1 MDKAELL
8 HLLQEAGFVFKARV
22 VRQGS
27 PDVRLANTEEGKSL
41 TVEIGE
47 IFRSTQVLSSLRGKQ
62 AVVLSKE
69 TAGAEEG
76 APLVLFTNCLVLGN
90 QIVLEEV
97 GQIKASREV
106 ERDLQQ
112 AVKTM
117 EEQPLERRVAGAD
130 AVITGKVLS
139 THRVEE
145 PSIYRSEHDPD
156 WWIARVQVLSALK
169 GKVNGEIDVLYPNS
183 TDIAWYKAPKLHEGV
198 SGILLLWRGKETEA
212 LPEKARGM
220 YQVFDPLDLLSMDR
234 LEDVQRLLGTEKRG
248 R

>member
-1 MDKAELL
+1 
-8 HLLQEAGFVFKARV
+8 
-22 VRQGS
+22 
-27 PDVRLANTEEGKSL
+27 
-41 TVEIGE
+41 
-47 IFRSTQVLSSLRGKQ
+47 
-62 AVVLSKE
+62 
-69 TAGAEEG
+69 
-76 APLVLFTNCLVLGN
+76 
-90 QIVLEEV
+90 VLEEV

-130 AVITGKVLS
+130 AVITGRVLS
-139 THRVEE
+139 THRAEE